1 MSRTLVANVLA
12 RYFIANTV
20 RTAAAGVRLDNSTR
34 QKVNADLMKKGLD
47 GNLAFQRIGQAL
59 NVIAEVLQDAG
70 LEQAEVFSA
79 SRFMGDDGRANF
91 DIALSNPTDAFSPT
105 DITNSMLAVTW
116 HKHDS
121 GRYEVIAYLS

>member
-1 MSRTLVANVLA
+1 L
-12 RYFIANTV
+12 
-20 RTAAAGVRLDNSTR
+20 
-34 QKVNADLMKKGLD
+34 
-47 GNLAFQRIGQAL
+47 
-59 NVIAEVLQDAG
+59 
-70 LEQAEVFSA
+70 FSA

-121 GRYEVIAYLS
+121 GRYEVIAVLS